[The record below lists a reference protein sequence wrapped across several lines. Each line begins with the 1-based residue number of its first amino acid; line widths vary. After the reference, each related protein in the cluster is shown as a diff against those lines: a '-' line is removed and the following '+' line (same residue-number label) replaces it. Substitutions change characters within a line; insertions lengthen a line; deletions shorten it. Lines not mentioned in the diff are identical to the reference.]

1 MTVKKNKGSYLYGEN
16 YILVYNLFQRPWL
29 LRYKMNLKCTNLA
42 FSSAAAKAAASASAA
57 SASALALASAS
68 VSALAFASASA
79 SACSASSLKQ
89 LFMCEF
95 KQIKAKLF

>member
-1 MTVKKNKGSYLYGEN
+1 
-16 YILVYNLFQRPWL
+16 
-29 LRYKMNLKCTNLA
+29 MNLKCTNLA

-68 VSALAFASASA
+68 VSALAFARASA

-89 LFMCEF
+89 VFNVYVQVNLRQKHLFLDQLTHNMTKDCSL
-95 KQIKAKLF
+95 IS